1 MTTMAELSSSDA
13 TKRTSVVPWKPPYM
27 LRWVDRAQWVGLYHA
42 PETMPD
48 QFLSFDTS
56 SQLLTISAC
65 SIRTRAEVTV
75 V

>member
-1 MTTMAELSSSDA
+1 
-13 TKRTSVVPWKPPYM
+13 M

-48 QFLSFDTS
+48 QFLSFETS